1 MEAWEVELLSN
12 TLPICEISTKNRKS
26 MGISLGLRRDPKQP
40 TYPKVPTYLK
50 PGYNPN
56 SGKKLNVVSLYI
68 MKIPQR
74 QA

>member
-40 TYPKVPTYLK
+40 TYPRVPTYL
-50 PGYNPN
+50 
-56 SGKKLNVVSLYI
+56 
-68 MKIPQR
+68 
-74 QA
+74 